1 MSRVAFLTIK
11 KWSKYQHTRLSG
23 SLNECLLYLQRVMF
37 GMKFKH
43 VYCQDCNILLARYNT
58 RYFSDVN
65 IAELVR
71 IHYHS
76 HIKEGHSLITRIA
89 DVL

>member
-1 MSRVAFLTIK
+1 
-11 KWSKYQHTRLSG
+11 
-23 SLNECLLYLQRVMF
+23 MF

-43 VYCQDCNILLARYNT
+43 VYCQDCNILLAKYNT

-76 HIKEGHSLITRIA
+76 HIKEGHSLITRTA

>member
-1 MSRVAFLTIK
+1 
-11 KWSKYQHTRLSG
+11 
-23 SLNECLLYLQRVMF
+23 MF
-37 GMKFKH
+37 VMKFKH
-43 VYCQDCNILLARYNT
+43 VYCQDCNILLAKYNT

-76 HIKEGHSLITRIA
+76 HIMKGHSLITRTA

>member
-1 MSRVAFLTIK
+1 
-11 KWSKYQHTRLSG
+11 
-23 SLNECLLYLQRVMF
+23 
-37 GMKFKH
+37 MKFKH
-43 VYCQDCNILLARYNT
+43 VYCQDCNILLAKYNT

-76 HIKEGHSLITRIA
+76 HIKQGHSLVTRTA

>member
-1 MSRVAFLTIK
+1 
-11 KWSKYQHTRLSG
+11 
-23 SLNECLLYLQRVMF
+23 
-37 GMKFKH
+37 MKFKH
-43 VYCQDCNILLARYNT
+43 VYCRDCNLLLAKYNT

-76 HIKEGHSLITRIA
+76 HIKQGHSLVTRTA
-89 DVL
+89 DVLWQQNSMYIINPWDRYHEY